1 MIFDLPFNFWGNSVK
16 VSFEKKKKFVN
27 IPIALNTGNS

>member
-1 MIFDLPFNFWGNSVK
+1 MILDLPFNFWGNSVK
-16 VSFEKKKKFVN
+16 VSFEKKKFVN